1 MDNLKEKLQRVFNK
15 EEQQLLEEILMH
27 RRDVRGNHFLD
38 TPIPESHIDTILEAA
53 LVAPSVGFS
62 QPWEFVVIK
71 DQTTKHAVKKTFSEK
86 TKEAALLFKD
96 EKQKE
101 YIKLKLE
108 GIVESP
114 LNIAV
119 FYKPKEGPVLG
130 QTSMPNMG
138 KYSVV
143 CAIQN
148 MWLMA
153 RSLNIGMGWVSILDP
168 EKVKKV
174 LNAPPENQLI
184 GYLCFGY
191 TDMFYNQPE
200 LELRK
205 WDRKKNQKEVVV
217 MEKYK
222 PL

>member
-1 MDNLKEKLQRVFNK
+1 MEEEPQRVFNK
-15 EEQQLLEEILMH
+15 EEQLLLEEILMH
-27 RRDVRGNHFLD
+27 RRDVRGNRFIN
-38 TPIPESHIDTILEAA
+38 TPILDSEIDKILKAA
-53 LVAPSVGFS
+53 LTAPSVGFS
-62 QPWEFVVIK
+62 QPWEFVLIK
-71 DQTTKHAVKKTFSEK
+71 DQRTKQAVKETFSEE

-101 YIKLKLE
+101 YIRLKLE
-108 GIVESP
+108 GIIESP

-153 RSLNIGMGWVSILDP
+153 RSLNIGMGWVSILNP
-168 EKVKKV
+168 EKVKKI
-174 LNAPPENQLI
+174 LNAPSENQLI

-205 WDRKKNQKEVVV
+205 WDRKKNQKEVVIQ
-217 MEKYK
+217 ERYESS
-222 PL
+222 

>member
-1 MDNLKEKLQRVFNK
+1 MEEEPQRVFNK
-15 EEQQLLEEILMH
+15 EEQLLLEEILMH
-27 RRDVRGNHFLD
+27 RRDVRGNRFIN
-38 TPIPESHIDTILEAA
+38 TPILDSEIDKILKAA
-53 LVAPSVGFS
+53 LTAPSVGFS
-62 QPWEFVVIK
+62 QPWEFVLIK
-71 DQTTKHAVKKTFSEK
+71 DQRTKQAVKETFSEE

-101 YIKLKLE
+101 YIRLKLE
-108 GIVESP
+108 GIIESP

-130 QTSMPNMG
+130 QTSIPNMG

-153 RSLNIGMGWVSILDP
+153 RSLNIGMGWVSILNP
-168 EKVKKV
+168 EKVKKI
-174 LNAPPENQLI
+174 LNAPSENQLI

-205 WDRKKNQKEVVV
+205 WDRKKNQKEVVIQ
-217 MEKYK
+217 ERYESS
-222 PL
+222 